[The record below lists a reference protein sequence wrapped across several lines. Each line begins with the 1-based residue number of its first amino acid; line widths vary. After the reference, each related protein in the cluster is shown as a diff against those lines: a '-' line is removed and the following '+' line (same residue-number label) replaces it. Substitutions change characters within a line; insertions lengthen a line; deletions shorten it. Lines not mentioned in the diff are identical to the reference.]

1 MKLVETDIPH
11 GDEEV
16 PEVPRPPRPERRR
29 VYVSLALTLT
39 VLAATVLAVYFAFP
53 KRDNELLN
61 AALEAHR
68 EGGPY
73 ELDHP
78 SAAELAAWSV
88 GVVGHKVPWPEAP
101 GLEIVGTRRLQI
113 LKRAAALIR
122 YRAGQDEVTL
132 MVLRARDAP
141 PRRLRR
147 TDGAELAIS
156 WRRGPWTF
164 VVVGE
169 AAHVS
174 AWQKPFGAP

>member
-53 KRDNELLN
+53 KRDNELLH

-68 EGGPY
+68 EGGPF
-73 ELDHP
+73 ELEHP
-78 SAAELAAWSV
+78 SATELAAWSV
-88 GVVGHKVPWPEAP
+88 GVVGHKVPWPSGP
-101 GLEIVGTRRLQI
+101 DLEVVGTRRLAV
-113 LKRAAALIR
+113 LRRAAALVR
-122 YRAGQDEVTL
+122 YRAGGGEVTV
-132 MVLRARDAP
+132 MVARARDAP
-141 PRRLRR
+141 PRRYRR
-147 TDGAELAIS
+147 TDGAELAVS

-169 AAHVS
+169 S
-174 AWQKPFGAP
+174 ARAETWRRRFGVP

>member
-29 VYVSLALTLT
+29 VYVSLALTGT

-53 KRDNELLN
+53 KRDNEILN

-68 EGGPY
+68 EDGPY
-73 ELDHP
+73 ELDKP
-78 SAAELAAWSV
+78 SAAELAAWTV
-88 GVVGHKVPWPEAP
+88 GVVGHKVPWPQGS
-101 GLEIVGTRRLQI
+101 GLEVIGTRRLQI
-113 LKRAAALIR
+113 LKRSAALVR
-122 YRAGQDEVTL
+122 YRTGDDEVTV

-141 PRRLRR
+141 PRRHRR

-164 VVVGE
+164 IVVGE
-169 AAHVS
+169 ASHAA
-174 AWQKPFGAP
+174 AWQERFGAP